1 MEIIMVEVSANE
13 LKTKGISSLSAV
25 IEEQKAAV
33 ITVRGKNKY
42 VVMDFETYNH
52 LRECELE
59 AAVME
64 TRMELE
70 AGDVFTDTVEEH
82 IRRIRDAL

>member
-1 MEIIMVEVSANE
+1 MMEISANE
-13 LKTKGISSLSAV
+13 LKTKGISALSSV
-25 IEEQKAAV
+25 IAQQKTAV
-33 ITVRGKNKY
+33 ITVRGKDKY

-59 AAVME
+59 AAIME

-70 AGDVFTDTVEEH
+70 RGEVFSDTVEEH
-82 IRRIRDAL
+82 IRRIADAL

>member
-1 MEIIMVEVSANE
+1 MVEVSANE